1 MTGKPTMSPE
11 SESEAGTDILAG
23 GTQPRI
29 GGTGT
34 GIVATVTPGSS
45 GGTTSGA
52 ENTAPATEGSD
63 PNPGK
68 QPDPNTP
75 PAGPNENDSKATAPA
90 GDPVNGATAGSAAG
104 GPEKKEAAAGAGQP
118 RGHAQPHSPPRPAR
132 AQNRAK
138 AAPKTTHSRNS
149 PEYVGPAREH

>member
-90 GDPVNGATAGSAAG
+90 GGPGKGA
-104 GPEKKEAAAGAGQP
+104 
-118 RGHAQPHSPPRPAR
+118 PPGTSGC
-132 AQNRAK
+132 
-138 AAPKTTHSRNS
+138 APQKQT
-149 PEYVGPAREH
+149 